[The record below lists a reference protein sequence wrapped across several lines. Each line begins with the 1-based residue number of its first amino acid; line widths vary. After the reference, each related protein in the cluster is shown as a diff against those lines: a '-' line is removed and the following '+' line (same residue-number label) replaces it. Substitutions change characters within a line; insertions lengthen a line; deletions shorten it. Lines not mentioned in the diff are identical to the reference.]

1 MMVIN
6 LLRINFAK
14 LNKGYTMKNFF
25 LTLLIVSATIFSF
38 SQEVSPTTS
47 KFQFGLKG
55 GMNIGWINTVS
66 NNLVSQS
73 PKISFSYGVMGDYFF
88 AENYALSAELT
99 LSTYKGGIGL
109 SDKQTFINDQ
119 LNNPKPSSENLILE
133 YTTQYVELPI
143 SLKFRTK
150 EIGYIR
156 YWGQFGLSPG
166 FLTAS
171 RVSLSGDVP
180 EAIKAIKGYD
190 SYRTNEAEGD
200 PFTKNAFDDQV
211 FIIRTGLIIG
221 GGIQYALP
229 GNVSLYSGIRYDNG
243 FINMFL
249 KHKESNAKNN
259 AVSLSVGILF

>member
-6 LLRINFAK
+6 LLNINFAK
-14 LNKGYTMKNFF
+14 LIKGYTMKNFF

-38 SQEVSPTTS
+38 SQEVSSPTS
-47 KFQFGLKG
+47 KIQGGIKV
-55 GMNIGWINTVS
+55 GMNVGWINTVS
-66 NNLVSQS
+66 NNLVAQS
-73 PKISFSYGVMGDYFF
+73 PKLSFSYGAMVDYFF
-88 AENYALSAELT
+88 SEKFAFSTELM

-109 SDKQTFINDQ
+109 SDKQTFTYDQ
-119 LNNPKPSSENLILE
+119 LNNPKPSSENLILN
-133 YTTQYVELPI
+133 YKTQYVELPL

-150 EIGYIR
+150 EIGYTR

-171 RVSLSGDVP
+171 RASLSGDVP
-180 EAIKAIKGYD
+180 DAIKAIKGSD
-190 SYRTNEAEGD
+190 GYRTNEAEGD
-200 PFTKNAFDDQV
+200 PFTTDAFDDQV
-211 FIIRTGLIIG
+211 FIIRAGLIIG

-259 AVSLSVGILF
+259 AVSISVGILF